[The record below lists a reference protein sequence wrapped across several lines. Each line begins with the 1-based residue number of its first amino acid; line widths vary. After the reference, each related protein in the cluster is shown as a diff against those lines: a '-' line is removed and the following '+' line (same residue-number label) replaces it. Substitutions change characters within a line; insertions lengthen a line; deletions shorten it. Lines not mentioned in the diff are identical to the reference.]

1 AKDMNGLREY
11 AVSRRALEL
20 EARQIKPFG
29 DDPNA
34 AKLMAD
40 AKQVIAKG
48 AAKYEPIFKELNTYQ
63 ASLLKYMK
71 DAGIL
76 TDEQVKS
83 MSGANSAYVPFYRV
97 MDDDASVG
105 LAGGQVKN
113 PIKRIRGSERDIIDP
128 IESIVKNTFSYIS
141 IAERN
146 AAVKSFFDRASKEAN
161 PADYFEKQAPRITP
175 TKVSEAEMDK
185 FLASQ
190 GITGVP
196 QDTLTVFRAM
206 RTPLAKDEVGF
217 FDKGKWTVLK
227 VDPDIAE
234 AFNAIPRGAH
244 GALFKMLQVPTKML
258 RYGIVSPEF
267 ILRHLERNTL
277 SATVIGEKGMVPFE
291 NLYKGLFSYL
301 KKDAWYEDWL
311 KSGGKV
317 SSLSGLSRDDVVDQ
331 VRRLTKE
338 EPATNYLGKAWN
350 VVRSPFEAIH
360 AFQQN
365 LENIQRL
372 GAYKRAIDGLN
383 INKESII
390 NSGHYARNVAPDP
403 SRIGSQTRSWNS
415 LTALANAEIQ
425 HTAQLVDALRSRPL
439 PTLAKGFA
447 LITLPTMLN
456 WALNHNNPAYQESPA
471 WERDAFW
478 IVPAG
483 QYTLRVPKPFLMG
496 FMFGTVPERLLDLVS
511 GNDKHGKG
519 VAEGIKDMFEQA
531 LPNVIPN
538 ALMPVM
544 EQMTNYSMFRAK
556 PLVPNH
562 LMQELPEYRY
572 SEYTSELTKAAGHL
586 LGKVPYLK

>member
-1 AKDMNGLREY
+1 
-11 AVSRRALEL
+11 
-20 EARQIKPFG
+20 
-29 DDPNA
+29 
-34 AKLMAD
+34 
-40 AKQVIAKG
+40 
-48 AAKYEPIFKELNTYQ
+48 
-63 ASLLKYMK
+63 
-71 DAGIL
+71 
-76 TDEQVKS
+76 
-83 MSGANSAYVPFYRV
+83 
-97 MDDDASVG
+97 
-105 LAGGQVKN
+105 
-113 PIKRIRGSERDIIDP
+113 
-128 IESIVKNTFSYIS
+128 
-141 IAERN
+141 
-146 AAVKSFFDRASKEAN
+146 
-161 PADYFEKQAPRITP
+161 
-175 TKVSEAEMDK
+175 
-185 FLASQ
+185 
-190 GITGVP
+190 
-196 QDTLTVFRAM
+196 
-206 RTPLAKDEVGF
+206 
-217 FDKGKWTVLK
+217 
-227 VDPDIAE
+227 
-234 AFNAIPRGAH
+234 
-244 GALFKMLQVPTKML
+244 
-258 RYGIVSPEF
+258 
-267 ILRHLERNTL
+267 
-277 SATVIGEKGMVPFE
+277 
-291 NLYKGLFSYL
+291 
-301 KKDAWYEDWL
+301 
-311 KSGGKV
+311 
-317 SSLSGLSRDDVVDQ
+317 
-331 VRRLTKE
+331 
-338 EPATNYLGKAWN
+338 
-350 VVRSPFEAIH
+350 PFEAIH

-511 GNDKHGKG
+511 GNDKRGKG

-586 LGKVPYLK
+586 LGKVPYLKDTSMASPMVIDNYLRQWTGALGGYVMTAADASLRKAGVLPDPVLPTKSLADIPFIKAFVSRYPSAQAQSIQEFQNSYNQMKQYQNTFKDLIKQGEMQQAQDLMTNNPTQFYKLDSINKTISEQNKFIRLIYKNPQIGGDEKRQIIDATYYQMISLAKQGNEMLDQ